1 MEANLLNYTWPVQL
15 VAWSV
20 LLLGE
25 PFRRQTGA
33 ATAMTAAGAFLLIGQ
48 GKWPHLSAAHAAGYL
63 FAILSGFFWST
74 FSVLLRWK
82 QAYAPSLFVSCCAAT
97 VASLLTTFQDPVLFR
112 LGVEAM
118 GLTVYIGVVTV
129 AIGYLAWRHAVKSA
143 SLQILGA
150 LCYLIPVVSTV
161 LLAIVGRNPLGVFS
175 IIGAGLVV
183 AGAVV
188 ADLGRRARESE

>member
-1 MEANLLNYTWPVQL
+1 M
-15 VAWSV
+15 
-20 LLLGE
+20 
-25 PFRRQTGA
+25 
-33 ATAMTAAGAFLLIGQ
+33 
-48 GKWPHLSAAHAAGYL
+48 
-63 FAILSGFFWST
+63 
-74 FSVLLRWK
+74 
-82 QAYAPSLFVSCCAAT
+82 
-97 VASLLTTFQDPVLFR
+97 ASLLTTFQDPVLFR